1 MKELLFSITK
11 KDFKIHWF
19 SGTGAGGQSRN
30 KNQLCVRL
38 QHPESGTQTTGQS
51 HKSRQANLREAFTSL
66 IKHPTFKAWH
76 SRKVWGLMSEKT
88 IDELVMESMHEDNL
102 KVEGKDDGKW
112 KELHNIMGMD
122 E

>member
-30 KNQLCVRL
+30 KNQMCVRL
-38 QHPESGTQTTGQS
+38 QHPDSGTQTTGQS

-66 IKHPTFKAWH
+66 IKHPTFKMWYN
-76 SRKVWGLMSEKT
+76 KIVWEKLSEKT
-88 IDELVMESMHEDNL
+88 IDELVAESLQEKNL
-102 KVEGKDDGKW
+102 KVEGKDEKGRW
-112 KELHNIMGMD
+112 KEVD
-122 E
+122 EL